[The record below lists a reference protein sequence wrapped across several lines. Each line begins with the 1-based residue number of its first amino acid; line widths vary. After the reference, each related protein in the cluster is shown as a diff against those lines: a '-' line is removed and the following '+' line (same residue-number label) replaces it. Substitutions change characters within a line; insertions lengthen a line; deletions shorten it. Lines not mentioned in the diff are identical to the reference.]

1 MNYLIIGFVIG
12 LIPGIC
18 VAANYH
24 YKKWKN
30 SK

>member
-1 MNYLIIGFVIG
+1 MYFITGLIIG
-12 LIPGIC
+12 LIPGMC

-24 YKKWKN
+24 YKKWRN